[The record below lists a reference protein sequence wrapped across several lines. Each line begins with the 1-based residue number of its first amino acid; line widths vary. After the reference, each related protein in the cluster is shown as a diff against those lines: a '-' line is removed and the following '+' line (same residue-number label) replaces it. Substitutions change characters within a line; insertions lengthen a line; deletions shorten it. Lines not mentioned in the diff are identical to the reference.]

1 VFGVSVIDIFE
12 SQRLSLTLQ
21 MEMKTCQEMILG
33 TAAPLVST
41 FRLSYY
47 SLLNLMSRAEGQF
60 NSEHVIRHSFHQF
73 QHDKVIINL
82 MHLYMLLLLLCLSL
96 CSSVPFVKPVVEET
110 LGHAV
115 CIV

>member
-1 VFGVSVIDIFE
+1 
-12 SQRLSLTLQ
+12 
-21 MEMKTCQEMILG
+21 MEMKTCQEMIQG

-73 QHDKVIINL
+73 QHDKVIINFDLLIYVVAVIGLVL
-82 MHLYMLLLLLCLSL
+82 MLQ
-96 CSSVPFVKPVVEET
+96 CSFVKS
-110 LGHAV
+110 AV
-115 CIV
+115 

>member
-1 VFGVSVIDIFE
+1 
-12 SQRLSLTLQ
+12 
-21 MEMKTCQEMILG
+21 MEMKTCQEMIQG

-73 QHDKVIINL
+73 QHDKVIL
-82 MHLYMLLLLLCLSL
+82 DFDL
-96 CSSVPFVKPVVEET
+96 VV
-110 LGHAV
+110 
-115 CIV
+115 C

>member
-1 VFGVSVIDIFE
+1 M
-12 SQRLSLTLQ
+12 Q
-21 MEMKTCQEMILG
+21 MEMKTCQEMIQG

-73 QHDKVIINL
+73 QHDKVIINFVSVVSVSAGIAAV
-82 MHLYMLLLLLCLSL
+82 SL
-96 CSSVPFVKPVVEET
+96 CILTTIET
-110 LGHAV
+110 LGSQRMGFLECDV
-115 CIV
+115 LI

>member
-1 VFGVSVIDIFE
+1 
-12 SQRLSLTLQ
+12 
-21 MEMKTCQEMILG
+21 MKTCQEMMQG

-73 QHDKVIINL
+73 QHDKVIISFDSFVRVVIGPVL
-82 MHLYMLLLLLCLSL
+82 MLHLSFQNT
-96 CSSVPFVKPVVEET
+96 SSVGIPWSCSMLCPRVTYSLKISVVS
-110 LGHAV
+110 GIAKG
-115 CIV
+115 